1 MPEIHFRIR
10 WPDGSEE
17 TCYSP
22 SLVIKTYFTPGED
35 YDLSEFVGRA
45 RKALQIASE
54 RVQAKFGFPCSR
66 ALGQLERIEIAAAT
80 FQTLDQPKV
89 QVLDYL
95 EP

>member
-1 MPEIHFRIR
+1 MPEIRFRIR

-22 SLVIKTYFTPGED
+22 SLVIKEYFTPGDD
-35 YDLSEFVGRA
+35 YDLAEFVMRA
-45 RKALQIASE
+45 REALQTASE

-66 ALGQLERIEIAAAT
+66 ALGQLERIEMTAAT
-80 FQTLDQPKV
+80 FQALDQPKV